1 MGICP
6 CSRAREVG
14 RCRAF
19 AHGGF
24 NSNLKME
31 SQTTKEVLVKLGER
45 NRVVKLPTEY
55 GGVHSERELLLT
67 EIRRTFAD
75 LLSPSDSITLQI
87 CDTSWGNVFVDF
99 FGETIDNRAV
109 FKLIVEREQVC
120 AKRMY
125 VDVDVLY

>member
-14 RCRAF
+14 CCRAF
-19 AHGGF
+19 ARGGF

-45 NRVVKLPTEY
+45 NRVVKLPIDY
-55 GGVHSERELLLT
+55 GGVHSECEMLLT

-75 LLSPSDSITLQI
+75 LLSPSDLITLQI

-109 FKLIVEREQVC
+109 FKLVVEREQVC

-125 VDVDVLY
+125 VVDVL